1 MQSLTNISLKTIV
14 QKQVKW
20 KAKLY
25 ISALSSLVIVQ
36 IIFGVLTSGSGNAS
50 TGHGR
55 GNLNIQFSIYSID
68 TFLIVTAVWAFIVA
82 LLFTTKAYRTDDL
95 SVISSRTSSAIA
107 NIIVMIIYSFIA
119 VIIMI
124 STYYL
129 QVVLGISL
137 VEKKSFVI
145 ENLFISPSTLLLCFS
160 SICLFGAIGLLL
172 GTSYK
177 GPVIIKIFVSMF
189 MLLGLILIFMS
200 PGSINL
206 LPIIMLSNLMISVIY
221 LLVALLCFSLTIW
234 IADKSEVSRK

>member
-68 TFLIVTAVWAFIVA
+68 TFLIVTAIWAFIVA

-95 SVISSRTSSAIA
+95 SAISSRTSSAIA
-107 NIIVMIIYSFIA
+107 NIFVMIIYSFIA

-129 QVVLGISL
+129 QVFGISL
-137 VEKKSFVI
+137 MEKKSFII
-145 ENLFISPSTLLLCFS
+145 ENIFISPSTLLLCFS

-172 GTSYK
+172 GTSFK
-177 GPVIIKIFVSMF
+177 GPLVIKILISTF
-189 MLLGLILIFMS
+189 MLLGFILIFIS
-200 PGSINL
+200 PYLRHLIL
-206 LPIIMLSNLMISVIY
+206 LSNLMISVIY

>member
-68 TFLIVTAVWAFIVA
+68 TFLIVTAIWAFIVA

-95 SVISSRTSSAIA
+95 SAISSRTSSAIA
-107 NIIVMIIYSFIA
+107 NIFVMIIYSFIA

-129 QVVLGISL
+129 QVFGISL
-137 VEKKSFVI
+137 MEKKSFII
-145 ENLFISPSTLLLCFS
+145 ENIFISPSTLLLCFS

-172 GTSYK
+172 GTSFK
-177 GPVIIKIFVSMF
+177 GPLVIKILVSIF
-189 MLLGLILIFMS
+189 MLLGFILIFIS
-200 PGSINL
+200 PYLRHLIL
-206 LPIIMLSNLMISVIY
+206 LSNLMISVIY

>member
-14 QKQVKW
+14 IKQVKW

-36 IIFGVLTSGSGNAS
+36 IIFGILTFGSGSGS
-50 TGHGR
+50 SGSGQ
-55 GNLNIQFSIYSID
+55 GSLNVQFSNYSLDMI
-68 TFLIVTAVWAFIVA
+68 LIISAIWAFIVA
-82 LLFTTKAYRTDDL
+82 LLFTTKAHRIDDL

-107 NIIVMIIYSFIA
+107 NIFVIIIYSFFA

-129 QVVLGISL
+129 QALGIALAEKNSL
-137 VEKKSFVI
+137 VI
-145 ENLFISPSTLLLCFS
+145 DNLFISPSILILCFS
-160 SICLFGAIGLLL
+160 SICLFGAMGLLL
-172 GTSYK
+172 GTIFK
-177 GPVIIKIFVSMF
+177 GPAVIKIFVSMF
-189 MLLGLILIFMS
+189 ILLGLILIFMS

-206 LPIIMLSNLMISVIY
+206 LPIIMLSNLMISVLY
-221 LLVALLCFSLTIW
+221 LFVAVLCFSLTIR

>member
-14 QKQVKW
+14 KKQVKW

-36 IIFGVLTSGSGNAS
+36 IIFAVLTYGSGNAS
-50 TGHGR
+50 SGHGR
-55 GNLNIQFSIYSID
+55 ENLDVRFSIYSLD
-68 TFLIVTAVWAFIVA
+68 MFLIVTAIWAFIIA
-82 LLFTTKAYRTDDL
+82 ILFTTKAYRIDDL

-107 NIIVMIIYSFIA
+107 NILVMIIYSFIA

-129 QVVLGISL
+129 QVVIGNSL

-160 SICLFGAIGLLL
+160 SICLLGAIGLLL
-172 GTSYK
+172 GTCFK
-177 GPVIIKIFVSMF
+177 GPGMVKIFVF
-189 MLLGLILIFMS
+189 TFILFCLIYMLLA
-200 PGSINL
+200 SINL
-206 LPIIMLSNLMISVIY
+206 SPLLMLSNLMISVIY
-221 LLVALLCFSLTIW
+221 LLVALLCFILTIW
-234 IADKSEVSRK
+234 IANKSEVSRK